1 MRKTVNF
8 RVSLFIAVGIILG
21 IFSFYELLFG
31 DFYFVLA
38 SAVILSAC
46 GTVFAFLHSKAY
58 RVFCSHSRFSFVG
71 LRRRS
76 AVL

>member
-31 DFYFVLA
+31 DFYFVLV
-38 SAVILSAC
+38 SAVMLLAC
-46 GTVFAFLHSKAY
+46 GAVFAFLHSKAY
-58 RVFCSHSRFSFVG
+58 RVF
-71 LRRRS
+71 
-76 AVL
+76 AVILVFLLLNRN